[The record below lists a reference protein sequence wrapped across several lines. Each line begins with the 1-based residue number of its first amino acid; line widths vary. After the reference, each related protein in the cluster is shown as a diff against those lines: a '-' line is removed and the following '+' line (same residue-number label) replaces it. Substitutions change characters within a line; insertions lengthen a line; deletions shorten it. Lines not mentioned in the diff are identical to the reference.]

1 MTLTSFTM
9 VFRYQTKLL
18 FRNWIL
24 WLLFLTVLVTVV
36 FYQLNTQGTFSG
48 TGGNFYSMLS
58 SLIPATNAYFFN
70 LLQVL
75 PFLYLAGDYIY
86 RNRELDTLAVIDSRP
101 QGNASCTGGMSL
113 GIVIVFLFF
122 GAISLF
128 LGILVNLFVSKLA
141 FNGWNSLFYLF
152 TYVLPTTIF
161 LTGFSFFV
169 VYLTRN
175 RLFSFILLIG
185 YLLLTVVLLPDT
197 CQGLFDPFA
206 LHVPNIFSDM
216 VGFPDPWGYF
226 LHRFCWLLC
235 GIGFFSAAVV
245 LSRRLPNST
254 RDKRLWKFICVICF
268 VLGAGNGTTFY
279 LRYQGSVEAR
289 RLYRDV
295 YVHYNSYPK
304 VTLLDL
310 DLDYESRGNRLSVDC
325 RLRVRNQNKECVEN
339 LLLYLNPSLELE
351 SARVDGKDI
360 PWKRDEQV
368 LLLYSDLAAGE
379 VCEVEIRYRGKIDE
393 RICYVDIPDKTFFDL
408 SDRGDFT
415 CRFGKRF
422 AYLGEDYT
430 LLTPECLW
438 YPVCTPPVNPGNV
451 YAVDKH
457 FFNSTLK
464 IRGTGDKAVFSQG
477 ASFKEREVTLFRSTK
492 PLVGLSLVV
501 GRYTGDMLPVD
512 SVQYG
517 YYVYPGH
524 GDYFNGLE
532 VVPDSLPGVISSFSK
547 AGHGKPY
554 PFDRYLFVETPL
566 SFCSFYRV
574 SRNGSGYV
582 QPEMYFFPEQMIG
595 IPLPNFKEEVT
606 RMREDDR
613 MAGRREYTQFEREVR
628 VLDRIV
634 WQMLFSSKVVK
645 IQSDNLLNKFI
656 KKEKQIFN
664 GKLLY
669 VFENNPYTDFP
680 LYYDYTISFRSRE
693 YPVLDVLFNQM
704 TYMAD
709 FEEYMRLTNHNAL
722 GRVIDNSS
730 VRYYLSKN
738 SFSDALLDTSFPSVW
753 LNDLFGIKVDQL
765 KDILLLY
772 SSSEELNKFL
782 VGFVQQYTFEQVDFK
797 ILNAAYE
804 KKFGIDLLEFL
815 PQWYS
820 GNKLPAYIIRDFKM
834 TKIIEPGAN
843 EDGIGNQRHKVQVSI
858 YNVGDVDGIISFNY
872 SSKRGIQRK
881 NFLVKKSEGQ
891 RIEWIGEQMNFSVDL
906 ITNIARN
913 NPGIRY
919 VYESST
925 TTDTTQRIEQLPFSY
940 FQPPANEI
948 IVNEDDEGFRIIQ
961 PKSRLLLG
969 RLLGQ
974 REEGYIT
981 INGSS
986 PYTGELPEWTYFAAP
1001 SYAYGDIT
1009 EGFVSKKAGR
1019 GDFSVESHARIEKTG
1034 MYEVFVYMT
1043 PIPCLTCKR
1052 YIYNLR
1058 NSIPT
1063 NTIQLFQYYTV
1074 TCDEGVKEIPLD
1086 VNIGWKAEKGKW
1098 ISLGRFKLTP
1108 GEHVITLSDKSNT
1121 SDFNIYADAVKW
1133 VYIEDE

>member
-1 MTLTSFTM
+1 MTFANLIIVS
-9 VFRYQTKLL
+9 RYQMKLL
-18 FRNWIL
+18 FRNWIV
-24 WLLFLTVLVTVV
+24 WFLFLIVLGLIL
-36 FYQLNTQGTFSG
+36 FYQIDNQRIFGETR
-48 TGGNFYSMLS
+48 NDFYSMLS

-86 RNRELDTLAVIDSRP
+86 GNRKLDTLAVIDSRP

-128 LGILVNLFVSKLA
+128 LGILVNLFASKLA
-141 FNGWNSLFYLF
+141 FNGWYSLFYLF

-254 RDKRLWKFICVICF
+254 RDERLWKFICVICF

-295 YVHYNSYPK
+295 YVQYNSYPK

-310 DLDYESRGNRLSVDC
+310 DMDYESRGSRLSVDC
-325 RLRVRNQNKECVEN
+325 RLRVRNQNKERVEN

-368 LLLYSDLAAGE
+368 LLLYSGLAAGE

-532 VVPDSLPGVISSFSK
+532 VVSDSLPGVISSFSK

-595 IPLPNFKEEVT
+595 IPLPNFKEEIV
-606 RMREDDR
+606 RMEEEDR
-613 MAGRREYTQFEREVR
+613 VNRRGVLTPFRYEMR
-628 VLDRIV
+628 VLERTIRQVMFYTKIV
-634 WQMLFSSKVVK
+634 KGQPINV
-645 IQSDNLLNKFI
+645 LNKFDENKI
-656 KKEKQIFN
+656 LVN
-664 GKLLY
+664 NLY
-669 VFENNPYTDFP
+669 VDFP
-680 LYYDYTISFRSRE
+680 LYNDYTISFNSKE
-693 YPVLDVLFNQM
+693 YPVLNTLLNQM
-704 TYMAD
+704 TDKAN
-709 FEEYMRLTNHNAL
+709 FEEYLRTVYPQASS
-722 GRVIDNSS
+722 GIIDNSH

-738 SFSDALLDTSFPSVW
+738 SFSDALLDASFLPVL
-753 LNDLFGIKVDQL
+753 LNDLLRIKVDQL

-782 VGFVQQYTFEQVDFK
+782 VGFVQQYTFKQVDFETF
-797 ILNAAYE
+797 NTAYKQE
-804 KKFGIDLLEFL
+804 FGIDWMEFL

-820 GNKLPAYIIRDFKM
+820 ENRVPAYIIRDFKM
-834 TKIIEPGAN
+834 AEILESGMTENLTGKK
-843 EDGIGNQRHKVQVSI
+843 RYKVQASI
-858 YNVGDVDGIISFNY
+858 YNTGEVDGIISFSFY
-872 SSKRGIQRK
+872 TDKGPQQK
-881 NFLVKKSEGQ
+881 NFLVKRHEGQ
-891 RIEWIGEQMNFSVDL
+891 RIEWIGEEIGFGVIL
-906 ITNIARN
+906 LTNIARN
-913 NPGIRY
+913 NPGTKY
-919 VYESST
+919 AQKGVT
-925 TTDTTQRIEQLPFSY
+925 TNDTTQRIEQLPFSY

-1019 GDFSVESHARIEKTG
+1019 GDFSVEWHARIEKSG
-1034 MYEVFVYMT
+1034 MYEIFVYMT